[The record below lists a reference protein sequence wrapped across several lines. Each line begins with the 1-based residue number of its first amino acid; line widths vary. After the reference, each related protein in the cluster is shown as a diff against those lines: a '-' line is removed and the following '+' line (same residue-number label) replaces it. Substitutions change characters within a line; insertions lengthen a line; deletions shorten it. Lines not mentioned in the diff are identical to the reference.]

1 VLCPEVAAE
10 QARDAQHSV
19 GDELELLCT
28 HGMLHLLGY
37 DHADADERAT
47 MFSLQ
52 EQLLA
57 SWRATKEQGSRFEG
71 RKGPG

>member
-1 VLCPEVAAE
+1 VA
-10 QARDAQHSV
+10 
-19 GDELELLCT
+19 DELELLCT
-28 HGMLHLLGY
+28 HGLLHLLGY

-57 SWRATKEQGSRFEG
+57 SWRASQGRTSASEG